1 MMHEEEMEINLEWW
15 EWIMEDVNSQGKEA
29 S

>member
-1 MMHEEEMEINLEWW
+1 MMHEEEMETNLVWW
-15 EWIMEDVNSQGKEA
+15 KWIMEDVNSQGKEA